1 MATSAPNGK
10 CLLSLA
16 SEWNFSSGMSCLFSI
31 KCSIVKK
38 NWLFWLLFHMSCFT
52 GFIGLSFIYVIVMM
66 ISVLK
71 YFPNFSLSLTCISFW
86 KRTSYLIYTNA
97 DEQISHLDVSV
108 KRSGYYGNFGSLRA
122 GTRHHGDFS
131 VMGTSSLQ
139 PFLKSYWLTPVKWL
153 ANCRK
158 ACKYDELETV

>member
-1 MATSAPNGK
+1 MKETSK
-10 CLLSLA
+10 S
-16 SEWNFSSGMSCLFSI
+16 
-31 KCSIVKK
+31 
-38 NWLFWLLFHMSCFT
+38 
-52 GFIGLSFIYVIVMM
+52 M
-66 ISVLK
+66 ID
-71 YFPNFSLSLTCISFW
+71 IQ
-86 KRTSYLIYTNA
+86 
-97 DEQISHLDVSV
+97 EE
-108 KRSGYYGNFGSLRA
+108 RSGYYGNLGSLRA